1 MNPEFRQRLNALS
14 RNLESANETAAEN
27 IYTFTQLYIDPCI
40 TGFKLCLHDC
50 TAPCFP
56 DRDER
61 LRRRRGRSRGRADL
75 SFEFYDD
82 WDDQEDV
89 GNSLAGWGNDE
100 LDSLLAG
107 SRTVNKQPARQR
119 AMSYGSRGRLPTRIP
134 GGAEPDPTIVPSSS
148 YFGFLERLPFKI
160 GARGL
165 RYKPSAADLQENPGG
180 LRIRDVE
187 ADPLVEEDESETGA
201 QRPRSGTAGSRETQ
215 NSLSSRGGLIPS
227 DEEEDAV
234 PLDEEFAV
242 ALTRRITNTGDERTS
257 GKSSRRPGPSRGSI
271 RTVSSKST
279 RSGNKS
285 RRSSSKKSIEP
296 LSPSVVED
304 EEPPSMFELNH
315 EEDKVRI
322 KEELEVEQRR
332 RAAPK
337 AAVEQRLVK
346 EEPVSLDGPADVPL
360 VRPTSAIMSDEQEDP
375 EEAED
380 LDLAAPRPPPELSR
394 MSADSG
400 PEPFPDFSNEDEGHA
415 ESAEPP

>member
-1 MNPEFRQRLNALS
+1 MNPEFRQRLNTLS

-56 DRDER
+56 DREER

-107 SRTVNKQPARQR
+107 SRTVTKQPGRKR
-119 AMSYGSRGRLPTRIP
+119 SMSYGSRGRLPTRIP
-134 GGAEPDPTIVPSSS
+134 GGKEPDPTIVPSSS

-160 GARGL
+160 GTRGL

-187 ADPLVEEDESETGA
+187 ADLFIEEEDESETMMR
-201 QRPRSGTAGSRETQ
+201 RPRSDTTGSRETQ
-215 NSLSSRGGLIPS
+215 GSLSSRGDLIPS

-242 ALTRRITNTGDERTS
+242 ALTRRITNTGDERNG
-257 GKSSRRPGPSRGSI
+257 GKSSRRPGPSRGST
-271 RTVSSKST
+271 RTVSTRST

-296 LSPSVVED
+296 LSPSVQEHAK
-304 EEPPSMFELNH
+304 PPSIIELDR
-315 EEDKVRI
+315 EEDKVRAE
-322 KEELEVEQRR
+322 EELEVEQKR
-332 RAAPK
+332 RAAQK
-337 AAVEQRLVK
+337 AAMEQGLVK
-346 EEPVSLDGPADVPL
+346 EEPVSLDGSADVVITKPA
-360 VRPTSAIMSDEQEDP
+360 VESEEQHDSEGG
-375 EEAED
+375 EER
-380 LDLAAPRPPPELSR
+380 DLAAPRPPSTPSR
-394 MSADSG
+394 RSSGSG
-400 PEPFPDFSNEDEGHA
+400 PEPFPDFSNEDQGPA
-415 ESAEPP
+415 QSTEPP